1 MNAPFESTPSSVQYY
16 ITADVDPGVIS
27 RVTELFALRG
37 ITPDFLKVSRYK
49 KTASIPENLS
59 VDIRVSG
66 LTQQEQDAILQKL
79 SCLVCVVSVRKEVFF
94 KASKAA

>member
-1 MNAPFESTPSSVQYY
+1 MNAPSELLPTSVHYF

-66 LTQQEQDAILQKL
+66 LTQPEQDAILQKL
-79 SCLVCVVSVRKEVFF
+79 SCLVCVVSVRKEIFF
-94 KASKAA
+94 KVSKAA